1 MVNPENSK
9 PEPEVRE
16 RRDGSSA
23 NSYKRSIFGVPVT
36 VTISIGKT
44 RLCVSEIL
52 DLKPESIVPLASR
65 IDDPVDLIID
75 NTVIAKAELVETD
88 AGALAVKILEI
99 LEQTHD

>member
-1 MVNPENSK
+1 MVNPENSQ
-9 PEPEVRE
+9 PEPEVSE
-16 RRDGSSA
+16 RRDESNA

-44 RLCVSEIL
+44 RLSVSEIL

-99 LEQTHD
+99 MEQTHD